1 MNITHAEVQLGSV
14 AVQKCR
20 QKLLHHQKRKLSMLG
35 PKQKRAGGT
44 GTVKQLSG
52 QDKLA
57 TGGGWLAEASA
68 SSQLKA
74 NSKLVKKLQ
83 QQNDSLKG
91 ELAAIAT
98 VADTQARVIVA
109 RNHSLIT
116 TGDWSARCR
125 CVFVCCVFAL

>member
-20 QKLLHHQKRKLSMLG
+20 QKLLHHQKRKLSMLR

-83 QQNDSLKG
+83 QQNDY
-91 ELAAIAT
+91 
-98 VADTQARVIVA
+98 
-109 RNHSLIT
+109 
-116 TGDWSARCR
+116 
-125 CVFVCCVFAL
+125 

>member
-1 MNITHAEVQLGSV
+1 MQSSA
-14 AVQKCR
+14 QKMQR
-20 QKLLHHQKRKLSMLG
+20 QKRKLSMHETR
-35 PKQKRAGGT
+35 QKRADGIGT
-44 GTVKQLSG
+44 GTMKQLSG
-52 QDKLA
+52 QDKLS
-57 TGGGWLAEASA
+57 TGGSWLAAASA

-74 NSKLVKKLQ
+74 NGKLVKKLQ

-91 ELAAIAT
+91 KLAAIAT